1 MKNGVTMNYA
11 DPVQSHANP
20 FIKKVTCM
28 KEIYYFDHAATT
40 PLHPQV
46 LSVVTDTL
54 ATIYG
59 NPGSLHSVGRKA
71 RQVLTEARASIAEHI
86 GAHPKEIIFT
96 SGACEGNSLALRGY
110 MEHHKNTILI
120 TTPIEHASI
129 AALCRQEPDSVR
141 YVPVDWHGFAD
152 LDRLHDLCRKESL
165 KGTGH
170 LLVSIQAANNE
181 IGTIQNLKEI
191 SAIVH
196 QYKGIF
202 HTDATQLF
210 PYEALDVRKLGIDML
225 SMSGQKINAPKGI
238 GFLYVREGISLTPF
252 SYGSQMEGR
261 RGGTENIPYIAGL
274 AKAVQLLDYNNVSM
288 TQMRDYLISQLRR
301 GEDDFIINGSFVHR
315 LPNNLSISFRDVE
328 GEALAMLLD
337 CNGICVSTASAC
349 STGSPEAS
357 RVLQAIHVPE
367 EYINGTI
374 RISLPRDITKKD
386 IDYFMEILHT
396 CLIQLRH
403 LNRYGNADA

>member
-1 MKNGVTMNYA
+1 MKNGVIMNYT
-11 DPVQSHANP
+11 DPALTHANP
-20 FIKKVTCM
+20 FIKKVIFV
-28 KEIYYFDHAATT
+28 KKIYYFDNAAST
-40 PLHPQV
+40 PLHPEV
-46 LSVVTDTL
+46 LAVVTDTL
-54 ATIYG
+54 STIYG
-59 NPGSLHSVGRKA
+59 NPGSLHSIGRKA
-71 RQVLTEARASIAEHI
+71 RQVLTEARTSIAGHI
-86 GAHPKEIIFT
+86 GAHPEEIIFT
-96 SGACEGNSLALRGY
+96 SGACEGNSLALKGY
-110 MEHHKNTILI
+110 MEHHKNTVLI

-129 AALCRQEPDSVR
+129 AALCKQQPEAVR
-141 YVPVDWHGFAD
+141 YVPVDWHGFVD
-152 LDRLHDLCRKESL
+152 LDKLHDLCRKEYL

-210 PYEALDVRKLGIDML
+210 PYEALDVRKAGIDML

-274 AKAVQLLDYNNVSM
+274 AKAVELLDYENDTM
-288 TQMRDYLISQLRR
+288 RRTRDYLITQMRV
-301 GEDDFIINGSFVHR
+301 GETGFIINGSFEHR
-315 LPNNLSISFRDVE
+315 LPNHISISFQDIE
-328 GEALAMLLD
+328 GEALALLLD
-337 CNGICVSTASAC
+337 CHGICVSTSSAC
-349 STGSPEAS
+349 SAGSPDAF

-367 EYINGTI
+367 DYLPGTI
-374 RISLPRDITKKD
+374 RISLPRDITRKE
-386 IDYFMEILHT
+386 INSFINILHT
-396 CLIQLRH
+396 CLLQLRN
-403 LNRYGNADA
+403 LPREESNG